1 MYYIWKILSA
11 FRKSLC
17 GVSYAV
23 GLGQTVALGSAGW
36 TEAAAD
42 SVKVNLLF
50 SSQFWSQL

>member
-11 FRKSLC
+11 FRKSLG

-23 GLGQTVALGSAGW
+23 GLGQTVTLGSAGW